1 MGLMPRGL
9 YGRLVLLVSLI
20 IIMGILVH
28 GVVNFKTQSKRSEAA
43 IKENAVL
50 MAKNL
55 SISCTDYLIVAD
67 YGGMELFLKRFAE
80 FPDISG
86 IQVYDSKG
94 RILSDIIHEGGQPPS
109 LRFGTQPLNIPDS
122 VQTSLQIKDDRLI
135 VLQPIVT
142 GGLLGWVRVTYS
154 LDTIAQTRSIIWRNS
169 LLLGGIGIIVTIIAL
184 LIVLRP
190 PARSIRRIAD
200 FARRLAEIKGN
211 TIPVEYSFVELEQ
224 LSGALNYASQK
235 LQSTEKALIAEKDR
249 YQMLHNIAVELNRTI
264 DVDEI
269 LSMILCF
276 SRDILRAEIAT
287 IALYS
292 DSGNIKK
299 LIKRGKDALAEKGLL
314 ENRDILKFMQYSL
327 TPVRISDI
335 KKHPAF
341 SDEPL
346 ESRPEVKNFLGFP
359 LFSSK
364 GKPIGALYLAN
375 KFEGDF
381 TDEDESLL
389 KAIAADASIIIER
402 TFSTEELERFKRII
416 DGAFDIITI
425 TDREGNIVYVN
436 QAFEMVTGYDRNHV
450 IGKKPN
456 IISSGIHNPGV
467 YENLW
472 ERITQGL
479 PWRGEFINRR
489 KDGEFFN
496 VSTII
501 FPIIGSDGSI
511 THFVAVQRDVTEEKK
526 LYEQLLRSQKMEA
539 IGTLAGGIAHD
550 FNNILTSVLGYA
562 ELLKSSFSHDSELFR
577 YSDIIEKSAKRGS
590 DLSKKILSVTR
601 KERLEFKPVNLNSVV
616 METVEL
622 LKRSMPKEIDLDI
635 KLDEG
640 LPNIKADYSQISQ
653 VILNLVINARDA
665 MPQGG
670 KILISTSLMGSEN
683 GAASGLSPEMGATF
697 VRLTVEDMGTGIP
710 KEYQSKIFDP
720 FFTTKDVGKGT
731 GLGLYIVHS
740 IVTNHGGYISLYSE
754 PNKGARFNAYFP
766 AFLETIVSVTE
777 EEISKAKGETV
788 FIIDDEVYICDLYND
803 VLSKAGY
810 KVLKT
815 TDAREGVRIFKE
827 NPEIEIVILDLVM
840 PQMNGREV
848 FQILT
853 QLNSDVR
860 VILSSGYSKEL
871 FADIDKMIDS
881 GAKAFM
887 QKPVS
892 PKTLL
897 TTISKVLKQKN
908 VPAD

>member
-9 YGRLVLLVSLI
+9 YGKLILLVSSI
-20 IIMGILVH
+20 IIAGILIY
-28 GVVNFKTQSKRSEAA
+28 GFVNFKTQSKYLEEV
-43 IKENAVL
+43 IKQNAVT
-50 MAKNL
+50 MTKNL
-55 SISCTDYLIVAD
+55 SISCADYLIISD
-67 YGGMELFLKRFAE
+67 YGSMELFLTRFAE
-80 FPDISG
+80 FPDISR
-86 IQVYDSKG
+86 IQIYDNKG
-94 RILSDIIHEGGQPPS
+94 YALSDIVHDKKSPT
-109 LRFGTQPLNIPDS
+109 LRFGSPPLKPPVSLN
-122 VQTSLQIKDDRLI
+122 TSIEIKDDSMI
-135 VLQPIVT
+135 VLQPIMAGNV
-142 GGLLGWVRVTYS
+142 LGWVKITYKM
-154 LDTIAQTRSIIWRNS
+154 DMIAAMNNIIWKNS
-169 LLLGGIGIIVTIIAL
+169 LLVGVIGIFISFTAL

-190 PARSIRRIAD
+190 PVRSLKRIAD
-200 FARRLAEIKGN
+200 FARRLDELKGR
-211 TIPVEYSFVELEQ
+211 TIPVENSFAEFEQ
-224 LSGALNYASQK
+224 LSNALNYASQK
-235 LQSTEKALIAEKDR
+235 LQSTEKDLISEKDR
-249 YQMLHNIAVELNRTI
+249 YQMLHNITVELNRTI
-264 DVDEI
+264 DIDEI

-276 SRDILRAEIAT
+276 SRDMLRPEIAT

-292 DSGNIKK
+292 DTGGIKK
-299 LIKRGKDALAEKGLL
+299 LIKRGKDALTGKGLL

-335 KKHPAF
+335 KNHPAF
-341 SDEPL
+341 SGELL
-346 ESRPEVKNFLGFP
+346 EGRPGIRNFLGFP

-364 GKPIGALYLAN
+364 GKPIGSLYLAN
-375 KFEGDF
+375 KFDGDF
-381 TDEDESLL
+381 TEEDESLL
-389 KAIAADASIIIER
+389 KAIAADASIVIER
-402 TFSTEELERFKRII
+402 TLSTEELERFKRII

-436 QAFEMVTGYDRNHV
+436 QAFEMVTGYDRNHA

-456 IISSGIHNPGV
+456 IISSGIHDPGV

-511 THFVAVQRDVTEEKK
+511 THFVAIQRDTTEEKK

-562 ELLKSSFSHDSELFR
+562 ELLKSSLSNDSELFR

-590 DLSKKILSVTR
+590 DLSRKILGITR
-601 KERLEFKPVNLNSVV
+601 KEHLEFKPVNLNPVI

-622 LKRSMPKEIDLDI
+622 LKRSMPKEIDLEI

-670 KILISTSLMGSEN
+670 KILISTSLVGSEN
-683 GAASGLSPEMGATF
+683 GAASGLIPEMGATF

-754 PNKGARFNAYFP
+754 PNKGTRFNAYFP
-766 AFLETIVSVTE
+766 SFLETIASVAE
-777 EEISKAKGETV
+777 EKVLKANGEMV
-788 FIIDDEVYICDLYND
+788 LIIDDEVYICDLYND
-803 VLSKAGY
+803 VLTKAGY

-815 TDAREGVRIFKE
+815 TDARESVRIFKE
-827 NPEIEIVILDLVM
+827 NPEIEIVILDIVM

-853 QLNSDVR
+853 QLKSDVR
-860 VILSSGYSKEL
+860 VILSSGYSKEI
-871 FADIDKMIDS
+871 FADIDRMINS

-897 TTISKVLKQKN
+897 STISKVLKQKN
-908 VPAD
+908 APAD